1 MTLNIGFVVF
11 PNLTQLDFTGPL
23 QVLCR
28 LPDSACHIVA
38 RSLDLVP
45 SDAQLS
51 IPPTTT
57 FDACPPLDVL
67 CVPGGHGV
75 ADVLQDEELVGF
87 VRRQAEQAR
96 WVTSVC
102 TGAFILGA
110 AGLLTGRVT
119 ATHWAYRDLLP
130 LYGAIPSA
138 ARVARDGNLMTGG
151 GVTAGIDFA
160 LTLVAELASPGVA
173 QSIQLALE
181 YDPAPPFD
189 AGSPSLAPKPVREA
203 LEARVYN
210 GAHQRMRA
218 AITGA

>member
-1 MTLNIGFVVF
+1 MTLEIGFVVF

-28 LPDSACHIVA
+28 TPDARCHIVA
-38 RSLDLVP
+38 RSPEPVP
-45 SDAQLS
+45 SDAQLA
-51 IPPTTT
+51 ILPTTT
-57 FDACPPLDVL
+57 FDACPPLDIL

-75 ADVLQDEELVGF
+75 TEAIKDAALVDF
-87 VRRQAEQAR
+87 VRRQAAQAK

-110 AGLLTGRVT
+110 AGLLKGRVT

-130 LYGAIPSA
+130 LYGALPSA
-138 ARVARDGNLMTGG
+138 ARVARDGNMMTGG

-160 LTLVAELASPGVA
+160 LTLVAEIASPGVA

-189 AGSPSLAPKPVREA
+189 AGSPRLAPPTVKQA

-210 GAHQRMRA
+210 AARERMRA
-218 AITGA
+218 AITG